1 MNKRQAK
8 KAFKKMYGGTPNQ
21 AKYILAHAFD
31 PDFVKK
37 IAETLVN
44 GIVDGI
50 QDAFKQ
56 SKEMY
61 EAFQKEQE
69 ETKAILGIKDGD
81 GDDS

>member
-21 AKYILAHAFD
+21 AKYILAHVSD
-31 PDFVKK
+31 PEFVKG
-37 IAETLVN
+37 IAETLV
-44 GIVDGI
+44 DGI
-50 QDAFKQ
+50 MTVFEK

-61 EAFQKEQE
+61 EAFQKELK

-81 GDDS
+81 DDDS